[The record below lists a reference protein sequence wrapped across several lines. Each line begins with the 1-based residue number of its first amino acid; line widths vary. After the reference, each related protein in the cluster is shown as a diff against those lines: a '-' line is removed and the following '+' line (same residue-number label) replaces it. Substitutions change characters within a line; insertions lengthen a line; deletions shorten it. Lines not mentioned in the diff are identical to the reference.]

1 MKRENMGQPKY
12 KRFVLAGF
20 CFFIVLAGVLLGCEK
35 EEGTYFS
42 LQQVAK
48 IQPENVT
55 GLNLTYQTPYPSVD
69 VTDAAERNQLLA
81 AISEIPVQRS
91 AKQPGE
97 MMAGVWN
104 LLLRL
109 KNQDGSVTEINISKD
124 SLRIASIDAN
134 GKLDGRHIYYDIS
147 PSFEADSFIQN
158 VVDTYGLEWI
168 SLPAFFGGEIPS
180 SNILNIQIS
189 ESGGKQTVI
198 ENPDQIQEIAS
209 FLSYVTLQNK
219 YTERN
224 FSSTD
229 ENGGMG
235 VYFLITYSDQSMVH
249 IQIDPEKNQVSI
261 CGHTYHEDIQGK
273 WRDYPLVYHSE
284 KEQSEQQE
292 RLNEILSMSAAD

>member
-1 MKRENMGQPKY
+1 MKRENMGHPKY

-55 GLNLTYQTPYPSVD
+55 GLNLTYLTPYPSVD
-69 VTDAAERNQLLA
+69 VTDATERKELLA
-81 AISEIPVQRS
+81 IISEIPIQRQ
-91 AKQPGE
+91 AIQPGD
-97 MMAGVWN
+97 MDGGWN
-104 LLLRL
+104 LRFLLT
-109 KNQDGSVTEINISKD
+109 NPDGSIKQVDISKD
-124 SLRIASIDAN
+124 SLKITTIDSN
-134 GKLDGRHIYYDIS
+134 GNRKGRDVYYDIS
-147 PSFEADSFIQN
+147 PSFDADSFIQN
-158 VVDTYGLEWI
+158 VVNTYGLEWI
-168 SLPAFFGGEIPS
+168 SLPTFFQGEILS
-180 SNILNIQIS
+180 SNILNVQIS
-189 ESGGKQTVI
+189 ENGGKQTVI

-209 FLSYVTLQNK
+209 FLSHVTLQNK

-235 VYFLITYSDQSMVH
+235 VYFLITYSDQSTVH

-292 RLNEILSMSAAD
+292 WLNEILSMSAAD